1 MLRPLLTLVSILSL
15 AGAALAQN
23 IYPDP
28 GFEASGVPGVSHEG
42 AKAGYLEVG
51 ALEHWR
57 ALGGPL
63 KVEPY
68 ATYRATAW
76 VKATVGQGQALALY
90 AYQWDSFEWSFH
102 TQVAIPSTDKWMR
115 ATVTFAS
122 PTGEVNLHPLAFLDA
137 ANGKA
142 WVDDVSV
149 ERVKTSDQTI
159 AELCMKSKLTDDQ
172 TRLLTRWYV
181 ERGKLGAAEK
191 LLKPGLAPEAAAD
204 VACVIAKATTDP
216 PQRARLLALMLR
228 YGAPRYND
236 GSRRLGEVA
245 AGLGP
250 DVVAAALCD
259 ELRTVS
265 GDATAIDTITQ
276 AMGALVRM
284 TSLPECIASRKAR
297 IAGLTKTSRE
307 LVDAASAGSP
317 EQAALRR
324 LRAEIRKIDSG
335 LRQEMRLM
343 GHATIVIGGKEVLP
357 ATHAIV
363 VAQKPSPQADLAS
376 RDLQAHIEKI
386 TGNVIPIV
394 AAGDANGKAILA
406 VGDSPA
412 VRALGVKV
420 DPAALGADGIRIKT
434 AGPSVA
440 LVGNRRGVLYA
451 TYTFLEDY
459 VGCRWFTP
467 DCMTWPTN
475 GTVIVGT
482 IDVTYVPPLEYR
494 ATDYPNSRPA
504 EFAVRN
510 KLNGAQVSASEAW
523 GGNISYRG
531 FVHTFNSLVPP
542 DQYFDSHP
550 EYFSEVGGKRI
561 RDYTQLCLT
570 NPDVLRVATE
580 TVMRWIEESPEATI
594 ISVSQNDWAN
604 WCQCPNCTAVAQQE
618 GSQSGP
624 LLRFVNAI
632 ADAVAGK
639 HPGII
644 IDTLAY
650 QYTRKPPKMTKPRPN
665 VAVRLCSIE
674 CEFNRP
680 LATSP
685 FNKTFVDDIKGWNVI
700 CSRLYIW
707 DYVIN
712 YAHSVQPFP
721 NLNVLQPNIRFFVE
735 NGVTGVYEEA
745 DYFTRGGEM
754 AELRTYL
761 MAKALWNPECDIQRA
776 MDEFL
781 AAYYGPAAPKVREY
795 IEDIHRLAVS
805 DPDFHMP
812 IYVGPTGP
820 FQTPEA
826 IARYEAMFDEAEAA
840 VAGDP
845 VRLHRVQVARLP
857 VMYTRIVRNSDPAFK
872 LENGALVPLSGDG
885 LLGYIDR
892 FEKIARAEGLTMLA
906 EGGLGANF
914 DAWLAQMRAGA
925 EPKPVSRISGGGL
938 EAVVVPGLGGR
949 ILSLKR
955 SSDGREFLQVAAK
968 DGGINPTVG
977 GYKEFSEAG
986 YQSPGWIEPFA
997 LQSADARNVSLGAWL
1012 SNGLSIQR
1020 HYELDGAKPVLR
1032 VESTVTNVSAD
1043 PRAAC
1048 LRVHPCFRLD
1058 RGSGAKLRLG
1068 PPGAEERPFPETTS
1082 SELEWW
1088 FRGAEVP
1095 PGEWAL
1101 VDTDGGVTITSRFDP
1116 AEVAT
1121 CYLNWS
1127 ARDRRANMELWSE
1140 QRTLQP
1146 GETIRLAHSYE
1157 VE

>member
-1 MLRPLLTLVSILSL
+1 MLRPVLMLVCTVSL

-28 GFEASGVPGVSHEG
+28 SFEASGVEGVAHSG

-63 KVEPY
+63 RVERY
-68 ATYRATAW
+68 ATYKATAW

-102 TQVAIPSTDKWMR
+102 TQVTLPSTDKWAR
-115 ATVTFAS
+115 VSVTFAS
-122 PTGEVNLHPLAFLDA
+122 PTGEINLHPIAFLDA

-142 WVDDVSV
+142 WVDDITV
-149 ERVKTSDQTI
+149 ERVKTGDQTI
-159 AELCMKSKLTDDQ
+159 AELCMKPELTDDE
-172 TRLLTRWYV
+172 TRLLVRWYA
-181 ERGKLGAAEK
+181 ENGKLGAAQK
-191 LLKPGLAPEAAAD
+191 LLRPGLAPEAAAD
-204 VACVIAKATTDP
+204 VACVIGKATTDP
-216 PQRARLLALMLR
+216 ATRARFLASMLR

-236 GSRRLGEVA
+236 GNRRLGEVA

-265 GDATAIDTITQ
+265 GDATAVDTITQ

-284 TSLPECIASRKAR
+284 TSLPECIATRKAR
-297 IAGLTKTSRE
+297 ITGLTKTARE
-307 LVDAASAGSP
+307 LVGAAPTGSP
-317 EQAALRR
+317 QRAALER
-324 LRAEIRKIDSG
+324 LRAEVRKIESG
-335 LRQEMRLM
+335 LRREMRET

-357 ATHAIV
+357 STHAIV
-363 VAQKPSPQADLAS
+363 VADEPTPQTDLAS

-394 AAGDANGKAILA
+394 PAGEAKGKVMLA

-412 VRALGVKV
+412 VRSLGVKV
-420 DPAALGADGIRIKT
+420 DLAALGTDGIRIKT
-434 AGPSVA
+434 VGPSIA
-440 LVGNRRGVLYA
+440 LLGNKRGVLYA

-467 DCMTWPTN
+467 DCMTWPTE
-475 GTVIVGT
+475 GTVIVGS

-542 DQYFDSHP
+542 DQYFDLHP

-561 RDYTQLCLT
+561 KDYAQLCLT
-570 NPDVLRVATE
+570 SPDVLRIATE
-580 TVMRWIEESPEATI
+580 TVERWIEESPEATI
-594 ISVSQNDWAN
+594 ISVSQNDCFN
-604 WCQCPNCTAVAQQE
+604 PCQCPNCAAVAEEE

-632 ADAVAGK
+632 AEAVAER
-639 HPGII
+639 HPNII

-650 QYTRKPPKMTKPRPN
+650 QYTRKPPKITKPRPN

-685 FNKTFVDDIKGWNVI
+685 YNKTFVDDIKGWNQI
-700 CSRLYIW
+700 CDRLYIW

-721 NLNVLQPNIRFFVE
+721 NLNVLQPNIGFFVE

-745 DYFTRGGEM
+745 DYFSRGGDM
-754 AELRTYL
+754 AELKTYL
-761 MAKALWNPECDIQRA
+761 MSKALWNPECDIRRA
-776 MDEFL
+776 ADEFL

-795 IEDIHRLAVS
+795 IEDIHRLALS
-805 DPDFHMP
+805 DPEFHMP

-826 IARYEAMFDEAEAA
+826 IARYETMFDEAEAA
-840 VAGDP
+840 VASDP

-938 EAVVVPGLGGR
+938 EAVVVPDLGGR

-955 SSDGREFLQVAAK
+955 SSDGRELLQVATK

-997 LQSADARNVSLGAWL
+997 LRSADAHNVSLSASL
-1012 SNGLSIQR
+1012 SNGLSIER
-1020 HYELDGAKPVLR
+1020 HYALDAAKPVLR
-1032 VESTVTNVSAD
+1032 VESTVTNVSSV
-1043 PRAAC
+1043 PRGAC

-1058 RGSGAKLRLG
+1058 SGVGAKLRLG
-1068 PPGAEERPFPETTS
+1068 PPRAEERPFPEPTS
-1082 SELEWW
+1082 AELEWW
-1088 FRGAEVP
+1088 FRGADVP

-1101 VDTDGGVTITSRFDP
+1101 VDADGGVTITSRFDP
-1116 AEVAT
+1116 SEVAV
-1121 CYLNWS
+1121 CYFNWS
-1127 ARDRRANMELWSE
+1127 PRDRRANLELWSE

-1146 GETIRLAHSYE
+1146 GESIRLAHSYE
-1157 VE
+1157 VG